1 MKSFTIT
8 DIVDIGDIGPPIL
21 RYFLIIEK
29 VVSAEFEDA
38 IWQNLCGLNC
48 KKVQFAS
55 KAK

>member
-38 IWQNLCGLNC
+38 I
-48 KKVQFAS
+48 
-55 KAK
+55 